1 MHSRAREHLTSP
13 HINFGKPDIQR
24 LLAQVEF
31 ESQKLRELFGNEVF
45 GRSSVRERVCPV
57 LSNTRLEQE
66 TVTASLR
73 APKDAHNCLR
83 GTWTES
89 TR

>member
-31 ESQKLRELFGNEVF
+31 ESQKLRELLGDEVF
-45 GRSSVRERVCPV
+45 GRSSIRERMFPV
-57 LSNTRLEQE
+57 LSNTGFE
-66 TVTASLR
+66 
-73 APKDAHNCLR
+73 N
-83 GTWTES
+83 
-89 TR
+89 